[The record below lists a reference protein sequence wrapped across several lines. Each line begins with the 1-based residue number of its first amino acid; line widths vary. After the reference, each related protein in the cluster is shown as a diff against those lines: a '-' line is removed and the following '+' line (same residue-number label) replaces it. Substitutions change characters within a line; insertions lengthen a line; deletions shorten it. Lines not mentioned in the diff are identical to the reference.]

1 MTGRRLFP
9 ACDGLRAM
17 AAGSVFLF
25 HAADLTGVVTTSAA
39 GAYLFQ
45 LDVGVD
51 VFFVLSGFL
60 LYRPFVRAHLE
71 GGPAPTISRF
81 YKRRVL
87 RIFPAYWL
95 VLMAVLYV
103 FHQAAAP
110 TTHDG
115 LVYFSL
121 TQIYSKRLALGGLVP
136 AWSLCTEISFYAVLP
151 LYAWA
156 VRRVAHGRGKLRA
169 ELLGV
174 ALLYVAS
181 GLFRATMNHQGT
193 SITTTWLPSYL
204 DVFALGILL
213 AVVTVA
219 VENGLAGR
227 WWHLVPRDALVWWGS
242 AGALFFAVSN
252 MGMPVGLTTVAADK
266 YMLHHLLAG
275 AIGALLVCPAVL
287 HADAGGLIRDV
298 LSSRP
303 LRALGLVSYGVF
315 LWHLPLLTQVAKWT
329 SAHQSTGAFWP
340 VLLGGAVL
348 TLASAW
354 VTYVL
359 IERPLMQSRA
369 GRRQPPLGVVTT
381 PSSGS

>member
-1 MTGRRLFP
+1 
-9 ACDGLRAM
+9 M

-25 HAADLTGVVTTSAA
+25 HAADLTGVVATSAA

-71 GGPAPTISRF
+71 GRPAPTTGRY
-81 YKRRVL
+81 YKRRFL

-95 VLMAVLYV
+95 ALMAVLYM

-136 AWSLCTEISFYAVLP
+136 AWSLCTEISFYAFLP

-156 VRRVAHGRGKLRA
+156 LRRVARSTPKFRA
-169 ELLGV
+169 ELLGL

-181 GLFRATMNHQGT
+181 GVFRVTMNHQGT

-204 DVFALGILL
+204 DVFALGMLL
-213 AVVTVA
+213 AAVTVA
-219 VENGLAGR
+219 VENGLAGQ
-227 WWHLVPRDALVWWGS
+227 WWHVVPRDAVVWWAA

-252 MGMPVGLTTVAADK
+252 MGMPTGLTAVAADK
-266 YMLHHLLAG
+266 YLVHHLLAG
-275 AIGALLVCPAVL
+275 TIGALLVCPAVL
-287 HADAGGLIRDV
+287 HADAGGLIRGA

-315 LWHLPLLTQVAKWT
+315 LWHLPWLTQVAKWT
-329 SAHQSTGAFWP
+329 GAHPLSGDFWLVVALSVP
-340 VLLGGAVL
+340 L
-348 TLASAW
+348 TLLTAW
-354 VTYVL
+354 ATYVV
-359 IERPLMQSRA
+359 IERPLMKTRA
-369 GRRQPPLGVVTT
+369 GRKEPPIGIV
-381 PSSGS
+381 SASEAR

>member
-1 MTGRRLFP
+1 
-9 ACDGLRAM
+9 M

-25 HAADLTGVVTTSAA
+25 HAADLTGVVATSAA

-71 GGPAPTISRF
+71 GRPAPTIGTY
-81 YKRRVL
+81 YKRRFL

-95 VLMAVLYV
+95 ALMAVLYM

-136 AWSLCTEISFYAVLP
+136 AWSLCTEISFYAFLP

-156 VRRVAHGRGKLRA
+156 LRRVARATPKFRA
-169 ELLGV
+169 ELLGL

-181 GLFRATMNHQGT
+181 GVFRVTMNHQGT

-204 DVFALGILL
+204 DVFVLGMLL
-213 AVVTVA
+213 ATVTVA
-219 VENGLAGR
+219 VENGLGGE
-227 WWHLVPRDALVWWGS
+227 WWHVVPRDAVVWWAA

-252 MGMPVGLTTVAADK
+252 MGMPTGLTAVGADK
-266 YMLHHLLAG
+266 YLVHHLLAG
-275 AIGALLVCPAVL
+275 TIGALLVCPAVL
-287 HADAGGLIRDV
+287 HADAGGLIRGA

-303 LRALGLVSYGVF
+303 LRVLGLVSYGVF
-315 LWHLPLLTQVAKWT
+315 LWHLPWLTQVAKWT
-329 SAHQSTGAFWP
+329 GAHPLSGDFWLVIGLSVP
-340 VLLGGAVL
+340 L
-348 TLASAW
+348 TLLTAW
-354 VTYVL
+354 ATYVV
-359 IERPLMQSRA
+359 IERPLMKTRA
-369 GRRQPPLGVVTT
+369 GRKEPPLGIV
-381 PSSGS
+381 SASGRR